1 MPMFI
6 MDLRWTPIGLANVAS
21 GAFKTIR
28 DEAKDF
34 VASVNPTNPLTIISI
49 IDRIIPTPVGPI
61 WIVEG
66 QESDVVTVVARFNG
80 FGNVTAQYH
89 RYIDDAAQ
97 LDAIISPLFKVRTKP
112 QPL

>member
-1 MPMFI
+1 MPKFI
-6 MDLRWTPIGLANVAS
+6 LDLRWTPIGLANVAS

-66 QESDVVTVVARFNG
+66 EESDVNKLLEHFNSQ
-80 FGNVTAQYH
+80 GNVTAK
-89 RYIDDAAQ
+89 IA
-97 LDAIISPLFKVRTKP
+97 
-112 QPL
+112 